1 MNILIAPIY
10 NVSTKK
16 WLQWLR
22 CTFYLN
28 ETIDFTQ
35 CH

>member
-16 WLQWLR
+16 WLQWLHYSF
-22 CTFYLN
+22 CSN
-28 ETIDFTQ
+28 ETVDFTAFL
-35 CH
+35 